1 MQARSHP
8 IEFVYVNIFS
18 YLCSMD
24 KFKSFAPKVDTK
36 RRLVLTR
43 FYTGINGENSFC
55 YLIYRITKKGTVDKR
70 FKYLFAYGDDNYG
83 SVTEFHHAQSGE
95 VVRVFRSSFKSVFK
109 IKDKLD
115 IIEIWKTME
124 QSLTTSVPTTS

>member
-1 MQARSHP
+1 MMQARSHP
-8 IEFVYVNIFS
+8 IEFVYVNIYS
-18 YLCSMD
+18 YICSMD
-24 KFKSFAPKVDTK
+24 KFKSFSPKVDSK

-43 FYTGINGENSFC
+43 FYTGIRGENSFC

-95 VVRVFRSSFKSVFK
+95 VVRVFKSSFKSVFK
-109 IKDKLD
+109 ITDKLNVL
-115 IIEIWKTME
+115 EIWKSSQDKLLETF
-124 QSLTTSVPTTS
+124 S

>member
-1 MQARSHP
+1 M
-8 IEFVYVNIFS
+8 EEK
-18 YLCSMD
+18 
-24 KFKSFAPKVDTK
+24 KFKSFNPKIDTK

-43 FYTGINGENSFC
+43 FYTGVKGEPSFC
-55 YLIYRITKKGTVDKR
+55 YLNHRITKKNTIDKR

-95 VVRVFRSSFKSVFK
+95 VVRVFKSSFKSVFK

-115 IIEIWKTME
+115 VLEIWNTS
-124 QSLTTSVPTTS
+124 QNNLQTTS

>member
-1 MQARSHP
+1 MRSARSHP

-43 FYTGINGENSFC
+43 FYTGIRGENSFC
-55 YLIYRITKKGTVDKR
+55 YLIYRITKKNTIDKR
-70 FKYLFAYGDDNYG
+70 FKHLYAYGDDNYG
-83 SVTEFHHAQSGE
+83 SITEFHHAQSGE
-95 VVRVFRSSFKSVFK
+95 VVRVFKSSFKSVFK

-115 IIEIWKTME
+115 VLEIWNTS
-124 QSLTTSVPTTS
+124 QNNLQTTS

>member
-8 IEFVYVNIFS
+8 IEFVYVNIYS
-18 YLCSMD
+18 YICSMD
-24 KFKSFAPKVDTK
+24 KFKSFSPKVDSK

-43 FYTGINGENSFC
+43 FYTGIRGENSFC

-95 VVRVFRSSFKSVFK
+95 VVRVFKSSFKSVFK
-109 IKDKLD
+109 ITDKLNVL
-115 IIEIWKTME
+115 EIWNSSQDKLLE
-124 QSLTTSVPTTS
+124 TSS